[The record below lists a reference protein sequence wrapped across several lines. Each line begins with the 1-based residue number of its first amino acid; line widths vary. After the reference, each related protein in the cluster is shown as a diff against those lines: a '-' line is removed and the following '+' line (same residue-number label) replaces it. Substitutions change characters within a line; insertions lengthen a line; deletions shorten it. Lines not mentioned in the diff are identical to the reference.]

1 MEKENLK
8 WLRNI
13 LFKAFIINYILVVLV
28 WLLHLT
34 WLYNFLMQCFFSFD
48 SKETAALM
56 VYLFG
61 AWKVLATTF
70 FLVPAIAI
78 HCSLKKEKK

>member
-1 MEKENLK
+1 
-8 WLRNI
+8 
-13 LFKAFIINYILVVLV
+13 
-28 WLLHLT
+28 
-34 WLYNFLMQCFFSFD
+34 MQCFFSFD